1 MPDFWQKMEAL
12 EPQLTAKAT
21 GLRDHVFADG
31 ALPRKTKELIYL
43 GMCCVTR
50 FHDGI
55 RIHAQRALEHG
66 ATPDEVYEAIALSIV
81 CAGIP
86 AFREAV
92 NTVRQLIW
100 PTTNPAGAR
109 R

>member
-12 EPQLTAKAT
+12 EPELTAKAT
-21 GLRDHVFADG
+21 GLRDYVFAEG
-31 ALPRKTKELIYL
+31 ALPRRTKELIYL
-43 GMCCVTR
+43 GMCCATR

-55 RIHAQRALEHG
+55 RIHAQRALEQG
-66 ATPDEVYEAIALSIV
+66 ATAEEVYEAIALSIV

-100 PTTNPAGAR
+100 PTTNPAEAR

>member
-1 MPDFWQKMEAL
+1 MPDFWQQMEAAKP
-12 EPQLTAKAT
+12 ELTAKAT
-21 GLRDHVFADG
+21 GLRDHVFSDG

-43 GMCCVTR
+43 GMCCATR

-55 RIHAQRALEHG
+55 RIHAQRALAHG
-66 ATPDEVYEAIALSIV
+66 ATTDEVYEAIALSIV

-100 PTTNPAGAR
+100 PTEKPSGAR